1 MNAYFVNEST
11 FVKHIEYS
19 RPKCALSTQSSQRK
33 QSRHSDASLT
43 KKDNGGS
50 ERISDLFKVPQLV
63 ADRQY
68 HIGLALTRALSA
80 TTSQETFLSLSE
92 KQCAHPHS
100 CISCCY
106 KERAYLCLS
115 DRDSNSTQP

>member
-19 RPKCALSTQSSQRK
+19 RPKCALPTQSSQHK
-33 QSRHSDASLT
+33 QSRHSDSSLT

-63 ADRQY
+63 ADRQH
-68 HIGLALTRALSA
+68 HIRLALTHVLSA
-80 TTSQETFLSLSE
+80 TTSQVS
-92 KQCAHPHS
+92 KPV
-100 CISCCY
+100 
-106 KERAYLCLS
+106 
-115 DRDSNSTQP
+115 